1 MRPFVSV
8 ACFKVSMGALTGFLK
23 GLRSRKSGVHSTGL
37 ECSAIAC
44 GARGQAFHHARL
56 PLRCYA
62 YFARMSSHLQRIHAA
77 ASRFFGFE
85 NHESH
90 QRLGKS
96 MFAVVLNWGE
106 QFARGGL
113 LVILMVEV
121 DLIVAVVL
129 VSGHRDDPRGR
140 GRLGRLGDRSI
151 LGSPL
156 AQ

>member
-1 MRPFVSV
+1 MGYTVQDSNVQPSRAAHADKRSTMHGSRCGAMHTSRACPLIYRGSMRPRRV
-8 ACFKVSMGALTGFLK
+8 
-23 GLRSRKSGVHSTGL
+23 
-37 ECSAIAC
+37 
-44 GARGQAFHHARL
+44 
-56 PLRCYA
+56 
-62 YFARMSSHLQRIHAA
+62 
-77 ASRFFGFE
+77 FFGFE